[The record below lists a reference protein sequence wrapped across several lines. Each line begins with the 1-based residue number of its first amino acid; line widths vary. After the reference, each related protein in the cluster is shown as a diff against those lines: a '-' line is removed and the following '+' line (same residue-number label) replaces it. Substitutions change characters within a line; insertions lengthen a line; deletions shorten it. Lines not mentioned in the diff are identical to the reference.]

1 MNLTAP
7 KFWKKKSFL
16 SSIFLFFSLIYIFI
30 YRIYLL
36 INKEQAIGIPVICVG
51 NAIIGGSGKTPTVIK
66 LRKILKKKYKNI
78 FVLTKGYKGN
88 DKGPLLVDLK
98 SNFRSVGDESLIHAI
113 HGKTCVSKNRVKGA
127 YFCKNYK
134 SDLIIMDDGLQSKNI
149 KKNLRFLVIDYD
161 YGFGNNRVFPAGPL
175 REPSKDSI
183 DKAHAIIII
192 GKEGE
197 KKFIINKPIFYA
209 KKKIYVK
216 KKIKKN
222 VFAFSGLGNNENF
235 FNAVK
240 EKFDIKNFKSFPDHH
255 VYKKSEIEQIISI
268 SQNEGLSI
276 LCTLKDYLKIPKEY
290 KHQINFADLEIRFE
304 KEKEL
309 FNFVTSKI
317 NFL

>member
-1 MNLTAP
+1 MILRAP
-7 KFWKKKSFL
+7 KFWKKKSYL
-16 SSIFLFFSLIYIFI
+16 SFIFLFFSFIYIFI

-36 INKEQAIGIPVICVG
+36 INKEHEIGIPVICVG

-66 LRKILKKKYKNI
+66 LREILKKKYKNI
-78 FVLTKGYKGN
+78 FVLTKGYRGN
-88 DKGPLLVDLK
+88 NKGPLLVNLK

-127 YFCKNYK
+127 YFCKKYK

-161 YGFGNNRVFPAGPL
+161 YGFGNNKVFPAGPL

-183 DKAHAIIII
+183 EKAHAVIII
-192 GKEGE
+192 GKKRK

-209 KKKIYVK
+209 NKRIYVK
-216 KKIKKN
+216 KNLKENI
-222 VFAFSGLGNNENF
+222 FAFSGLGNNENF

-240 EKFDIKNFKSFPDHH
+240 EKFNLKNFKSFPDHH

-268 SQNEGLSI
+268 SQKKNLSI

-290 KHQINFADLEIRFE
+290 KDQINFADLEIKFE

-317 NFL
+317 NCL